1 MKLAI
6 LYNTDD
12 YVDHNKINIREQ
24 IDDILFDRENF
35 ELKDY
40 TDEKSLHLLLQDVL
54 KLDGIGLTACNIWE
68 TKNVMYVGYFIDY
81 TEAKHNNNDT
91 NNIKYNK
98 FGSQITKQNVTSHL
112 VIIKL
117 KLSYYIANNNVKTN
131 TTYDTIVQQDLL
143 NILEN
148 VFVKKGV
155 IIDVDEKMSYYKYID
170 NPLEHLILTDKNYAK
185 NYVYHEYEIFTHIMV
200 VIVDVREINGTIN
213 KLGSLLCGKPVK
225 GKIFVGIC
233 HKPEFNENPPYDHLS
248 IERLQNII
256 NIRQKNSSLTTE
268 FANSDREYINFDKL
282 LELKVKEYTNLQNKD
297 ISDITGELLNSAT
310 KKQI

>member
-6 LYNTDD
+6 LYNTDG
-12 YVDHNKINIREQ
+12 YIDHNKVNIREQ
-24 IDDILFDRENF
+24 IDDILFDHENF

-54 KLDGIGLTACNIWE
+54 KLNGICLTACNIWE
-68 TKNVMYVGYFIDY
+68 TLNVMYVGYFIDY
-81 TEAKHNNNDT
+81 TEAKHNNINTD
-91 NNIKYNK
+91 NIKYNK

-131 TTYDTIVQQDLL
+131 TTYDTIVQHDLL

-170 NPLEHLILTDKNYAK
+170 NPLEHLILTDKNYDK

-248 IERLQNII
+248 IERLHNII
-256 NIRQKNSSLTTE
+256 NIRKKNSSLTTE